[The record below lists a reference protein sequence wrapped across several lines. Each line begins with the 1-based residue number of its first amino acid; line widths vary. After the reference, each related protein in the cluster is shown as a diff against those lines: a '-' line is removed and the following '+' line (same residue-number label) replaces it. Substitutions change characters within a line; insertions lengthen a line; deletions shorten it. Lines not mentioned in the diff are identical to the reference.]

1 MYICELLECIQ
12 NTSGISPPDAPAS
25 RSVQYESHSLTCT
38 STLIPVSSVKRSHIC
53 CRPFCWLLSQITTSS
68 ASLLLPPL
76 LPSPPPHA
84 HSENAV
90 AAASPTATAFFIVLL
105 IKPSSF
111 YIPGRIYDTHIL
123 FHILNSASCSAGSPY
138 GVLCAFYD

>member
-38 STLIPVSSVKRSHIC
+38 STLMPVSSVKRSHIC

-68 ASLLLPPL
+68 ESLLPLL
-76 LPSPPPHA
+76 LPSPFPPHA
-84 HSENAV
+84 QSENAV
-90 AAASPTATAFFIVLL
+90 AAASPTATVFFNVLL

-111 YIPGRIYDTHIL
+111 LHHRQDLRHPHSLSYPEFCVL
-123 FHILNSASCSAGSPY
+123 FCRFALRRSVCF
-138 GVLCAFYD
+138 L